1 MNKEELFQIVK
12 IRYVLQTLQS
22 THYYKSIQLQIIK
35 LNLIP
40 ILRKSCNKLLYT
52 FLKKMY
58 LERLLEMRLLY
69 NKKKIVYFK
78 FLYSPEA
85 QDDSI

>member
-1 MNKEELFQIVK
+1 
-12 IRYVLQTLQS
+12 
-22 THYYKSIQLQIIK
+22 
-35 LNLIP
+35 
-40 ILRKSCNKLLYT
+40 
-52 FLKKMY
+52 MY

-69 NKKKIVYFK
+69 NKKQIVYFK